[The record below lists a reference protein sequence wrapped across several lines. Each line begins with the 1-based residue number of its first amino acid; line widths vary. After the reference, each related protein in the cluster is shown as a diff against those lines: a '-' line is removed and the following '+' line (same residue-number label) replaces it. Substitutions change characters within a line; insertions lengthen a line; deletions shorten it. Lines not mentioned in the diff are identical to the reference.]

1 MISPPFQR
9 FFQQKS
15 KISGKQM
22 SLYQVEYTRRNA
34 MRLFVIV
41 GLLLGACATPRLQ
54 SAVRKREE
62 ERLQMLLRRN
72 QELIENIRYYEAKLD
87 TLEKM
92 CAAQVKGLLPRTLMS
107 CAGPDEPRPEK

>member
-1 MISPPFQR
+1 
-9 FFQQKS
+9 
-15 KISGKQM
+15 
-22 SLYQVEYTRRNA
+22 
-34 MRLFVIV
+34 MRLLVIV

-54 SAVRKREE
+54 SDIQKREE

-92 CAAQVKGLLPRTLMS
+92 RSAQVKGLYRV
-107 CAGPDEPRPEK
+107 R

>member
-1 MISPPFQR
+1 
-9 FFQQKS
+9 
-15 KISGKQM
+15 
-22 SLYQVEYTRRNA
+22 

-54 SAVRKREE
+54 SDIQKKEE
-62 ERLQMLLRRN
+62 ERLQLLLRRN

-92 CAAQVKGLLPRTLMS
+92 HSAQMKGLYRV
-107 CAGPDEPRPEK
+107 R

>member
-1 MISPPFQR
+1 
-9 FFQQKS
+9 
-15 KISGKQM
+15 
-22 SLYQVEYTRRNA
+22 

-54 SAVRKREE
+54 SDVQKREE

-92 CAAQVKGLLPRTLMS
+92 RSAQVKGLYRV
-107 CAGPDEPRPEK
+107 R